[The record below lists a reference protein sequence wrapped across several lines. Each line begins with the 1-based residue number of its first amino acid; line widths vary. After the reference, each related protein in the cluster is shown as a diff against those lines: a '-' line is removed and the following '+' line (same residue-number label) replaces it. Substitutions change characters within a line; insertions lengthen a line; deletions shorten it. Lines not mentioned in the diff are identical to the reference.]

1 MYSVALT
8 SPKCRYANEDGF
20 GAKGLVMS
28 AGEEW
33 REQRRFTLKNL
44 RGRRGDRQDLG
55 VCGTRLSITGLVACF

>member
-44 RGRRGDRQDLG
+44 RGRRGDRQD
-55 VCGTRLSITGLVACF
+55 